1 MLATKVIINPIT
13 RISGYLQIE
22 VEIENNVVVEAKSQ
36 GMMFRG
42 FEKMLKGRVPSDA
55 IYFTERIC
63 GICSTAHGL
72 VSARALENAL
82 NITPSLNERILRD
95 IMHSSEF
102 IQNHL
107 RHFYQFVL
115 PDYVGN
121 IGVDPVFEVISKD
134 YRIPEKDNERLRE
147 DYFLSIEV
155 SKKAHQLL
163 ALLGGKAPHTHGV
176 FVGGVTC
183 IINAEKVL
191 EAQGIVT
198 ELIDFIENRM
208 ITDVN
213 TIGKYYGDYYEI
225 GESSGNFMSYGLFD
239 SYADIKYVP
248 RKIILNN
255 GKELDIEPE
264 KITQNIYNSWY
275 SSEEEQFGVG
285 SDNWQANPQKATGYS
300 WIKAPRYDGMPMEVG
315 PLARM
320 YISGLYREGSSTMNR
335 LMARALE
342 AKEVAEGIKML
353 LQRVRIE
360 PLSFKKFSMPIEA
373 LGFDLHDTTRGAL
386 AHFVGIKDK
395 VIDRYTIITPSGWNL
410 SPTDSMGVK
419 GTLEE
424 ALIGTFIDNP
434 NDPIEVGRIVRSFDP
449 CVSCGTHVVSNK
461 TSVVEIRV
469 V

>member
-1 MLATKVIINPIT
+1 MATKVIVNPIT

-22 VEIENNVVVEAKSQ
+22 VEIENNVVVDAKSQ

-42 FEKMLKGRVPSDA
+42 FEKMLKGRVPTDA

-82 NITPSLNERILRD
+82 NVIPSLNERILRD

-121 IGVDPVFEVISKD
+121 IGVDPVFTVENKD
-134 YRIPEKDNERLRE
+134 YRIPEKESERLRE

-163 ALLGGKAPHTHGV
+163 AILGGKAPHTHGV
-176 FVGGVTC
+176 FVGGVTSTL
-183 IINAEKVL
+183 NAEKVL
-191 EAQGIVT
+191 EAQGIVA

-208 ITDVN
+208 IDDVN
-213 TIGKYYGDYYEI
+213 TIGKYYEEYYEI
-225 GESSGNFMSYGLFD
+225 GASSGNFMSYGLFD

-248 RKIILNN
+248 RRIILNN
-255 GKELDIEPE
+255 GEELEIDPS

-275 SSEEEQFGVG
+275 SAEGEQFGVEN
-285 SDNWQANPQKATGYS
+285 DNWQANPQKPTGYS

-320 YISGLYREGSSTMNR
+320 YISGLYRQKSSTMNR
-335 LMARALE
+335 LVARVLE
-342 AKEVAEGIKML
+342 AKEVAEGIRKL
-353 LQRVRIE
+353 LGRVKVE
-360 PLSFKKFSMPIEA
+360 PLSFKKFVMPREA

-386 AHFVGIKDK
+386 AHFVGIRDK
-395 VIDRYTIITPSGWNL
+395 VIDKYTIITPSGWNL
-410 SPTDSMGVK
+410 SPTDSAGVK
-419 GTLEE
+419 GTVEQ

-434 NDPIEVGRIVRSFDP
+434 SDPVEIGRIVRSFDP

-461 TSVVEIRV
+461 ISLVEIRV